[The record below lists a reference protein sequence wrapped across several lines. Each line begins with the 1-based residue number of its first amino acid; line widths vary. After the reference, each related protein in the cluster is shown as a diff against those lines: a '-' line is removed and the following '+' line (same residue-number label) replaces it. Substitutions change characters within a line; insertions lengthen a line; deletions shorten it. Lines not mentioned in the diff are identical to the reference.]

1 MRVLGRLRREWIE
14 GGKAIEFDHLKVCL
28 IGESTEGYRSV
39 GRALG
44 LSEGAVKVSVHR
56 LKRRYRSLL
65 RQEIAA
71 TVLTR
76 TRSSKRFSTSSVP
89 CQHGELRI
97 GPPL

>member
-71 TVLTR
+71 TVLTEDALEQEIQHLFR
-76 TRSSKRFSTSSVP
+76 ALSTR
-89 CQHGELRI
+89 
-97 GPPL
+97 